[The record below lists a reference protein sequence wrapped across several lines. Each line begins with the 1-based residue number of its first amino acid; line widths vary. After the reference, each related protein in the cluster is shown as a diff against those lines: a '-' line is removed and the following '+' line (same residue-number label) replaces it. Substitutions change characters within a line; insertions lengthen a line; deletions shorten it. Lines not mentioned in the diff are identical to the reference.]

1 MDQGLMQRLF
11 CLFGKHDL
19 LLHIFLPKILSF
31 SGRLLCKDK
40 AEIRQVP
47 IQPMPLNGISNA
59 KFQWDFKFSKKK
71 DVGILFGQ
79 PKSTFPI

>member
-31 SGRLLCKDK
+31 SGWLLCKDK
-40 AEIRQVP
+40 TEIRQVP

-59 KFQWDFKFSKKK
+59 KFQWDFKFSKKGC
-71 DVGILFGQ
+71 GILFGQ